1 MEKITSLSSGQDTI
15 FAATAT
21 SCAPIYDQN
30 YVSPPPFQT
39 NHQQCHQD
47 IAADFSSMYNFIFP
61 PHSLPLSPSSCSSSS
76 SNDSHLNLNLTS
88 DAIATKHR
96 LKQARLVLEY
106 DQLCD
111 HYNICFARL
120 QALNRDIETL
130 RRENSD
136 LLVANNELM
145 KLLNL
150 SSMAV
155 MNNRN
160 LQRKELPKSVS
171 VRSSNYLKLN
181 HQQGPRNQQRVVNPL
196 LGVQVSSEWRREKA
210 IELNVYNQGMAKTEL
225 CDKWEEIGSCP
236 YGEHC
241 QFAHGI
247 TELRPVI
254 RHPRYKTQACRMVL
268 AGQICPYGHRC
279 HFRHSL
285 TE

>member
-1 MEKITSLSSGQDTI
+1 MCHHLRPKLCITIAISNQPPTVPSRYSS
-15 FAATAT
+15 
-21 SCAPIYDQN
+21 
-30 YVSPPPFQT
+30 
-39 NHQQCHQD
+39 
-47 IAADFSSMYNFIFP
+47 
-61 PHSLPLSPSSCSSSS
+61 
-76 SNDSHLNLNLTS
+76 
-88 DAIATKHR
+88 R
-96 LKQARLVLEY
+96 LLFNARVVLEY

-181 HQQGPRNQQRVVNPL
+181 HQQGPRNQQQVVNPL
-196 LGVQVSSEWRREKA
+196 VS
-210 IELNVYNQGMAKTEL
+210 
-225 CDKWEEIGSCP
+225 
-236 YGEHC
+236 
-241 QFAHGI
+241 
-247 TELRPVI
+247 
-254 RHPRYKTQACRMVL
+254 
-268 AGQICPYGHRC
+268 
-279 HFRHSL
+279 
-285 TE
+285 